1 MDTAAEM
8 PNPRGRVLGTGVSL
22 NVKLACKNW
31 YSNSRTV
38 SDDHAHE
45 LWMIARSVTR
55 PFGSSIM
62 AAVEKR
68 LREELA
74 WQWHSRGRQRAR
86 ANWNA

>member
-22 NVKLACKNW
+22 NVKLTCKNW

-45 LWMIARSVTR
+45 LWMIARSVPWLDGYAPLWVVDHGGGRETT
-55 PFGSSIM
+55 PGGVGL
-62 AAVEKR
+62 AV
-68 LREELA
+68 A
-74 WQWHSRGRQRAR
+74 
-86 ANWNA
+86 